1 MRGAQG
7 AGKST
12 FLSQQGLDGFV
23 LSPDALRLQM
33 GGVIMQPDGR
43 FAVSSF
49 HDKKVW
55 EEMERLMAQKM
66 ARGEFII
73 VDATYQNA
81 RDFKT
86 PLKLAQ
92 RHGYKVWCVDF
103 SHVPADVAKARNV
116 LRPAYKQV
124 PEDVIDRAYER
135 FAASRVPEGI
145 AVLRPEDF
153 AGKPLTSVMA
163 LPLVDLNAY
172 ERVHHIGD
180 VQGCHAPVSD
190 YFRDGL
196 REDEFYIFVGDFLD
210 RGIQNGEVI
219 RFVID
224 ALLPRGN
231 VALIYGNHEY
241 HIERFAH
248 DLPPVSGEF
257 EHKTLPQI
265 LAANFTRGEAHHLL
279 ARLQDAL
286 TYTYGPYKVLVTHAG
301 VARVPDDFALMP
313 SMQFWKGTGT
323 YDDPV
328 DVVFSRNMA
337 GTEWLQVHGHRN
349 SKKLPIHAAPQSFNL
364 ESEVEFGGPLSVMTL
379 TREGTVATVG
389 VPNTVFAAPKAA
401 KTMAD
406 ARCVIAPATLEA
418 LKAHDAVQEKRF
430 ASHPHIRSYNFTRT
444 AFHKGVWDSVSL
456 KARGLFVDDR
466 GEIVARAYDKF
477 FNLEERP
484 ETQMRNLQSTLAFPL
499 TLYVKENGFLGLLG
513 YDGQNDALFFASKST
528 PESEFCG
535 WFRDIVTR
543 QVGEVKL
550 GALKTRLRDEGL
562 ALVFEVNDPV
572 RDPHMI
578 EYETPHVVL
587 LDAVR
592 RQDAFG
598 RLDFDAMTALAADL
612 GVAAKRTGLVF
623 TNWPAFAA
631 WYAGVEAAG
640 LDYRFDGRHIEGFV
654 VEDAVGFMF
663 KIKLPFYA
671 FWKQMRALKE
681 RILAARQMGTEA
693 RTGTILNLT
702 GAAGQAFNAWALTQS
717 DEVLALDIIALRKL
731 YLATAAVEA

>member
-33 GGVIMQPDGR
+33 GGVVMMPDGR
-43 FAVSSF
+43 FTISSF

-73 VDATYQNA
+73 ADATNQNA
-81 RDFKT
+81 RDFKD

-92 RHGYKVWCVDF
+92 RHGYTVWCVDF
-103 SHVPADVAKARNV
+103 TGVPAGVAKARNA
-116 LRPAYKQV
+116 LRPAYKRV
-124 PEDVIDRAYER
+124 PEEVIDRAYER
-135 FAASRVPEGI
+135 FAASRVPDGI
-145 AVLRPEDF
+145 TVLKPEDF
-153 AGKPLTSVMA
+153 ADRSLISAMA

-172 ERVHHIGD
+172 PRVHHIGD
-180 VQGCHAPVSD
+180 LQGCYAPVAD

-196 REDEFYIFVGDFLD
+196 RDEDFYIFVGDFLD

-219 RFVID
+219 RFVVD
-224 ALLPRGN
+224 ELLPRDN

-248 DLPPVSGEF
+248 GLPPVSGEF

-279 ARLQDAL
+279 SKLVDAM
-286 TYTYGPYKVLVTHAG
+286 TYSFGPHKVLVTHAG
-301 VARVPDDFALMP
+301 VARVPEDLALMP
-313 SMQFWKGTGT
+313 SMQFWKGTGS

-328 DVVFSRNMA
+328 DTAFSRAMA

-349 SKKLPIHAAPQSFNL
+349 SKKLPIQAGPQSFNL
-364 ESEVEFGGPLSVMTL
+364 ESEVEFGGTLSVMTL
-379 TREGTVATVG
+379 TRDGEIATIS

-401 KTMAD
+401 GTPAD
-406 ARCVIAPATLEA
+406 SRCVLAPAALEA
-418 LKAHDAVQEKRF
+418 LKAHQAVQEKRF
-430 ASHPHIRSYNFTRT
+430 ASHPHIRSYNFTRD
-444 AFHKGVWDSVSL
+444 AFHKGAWDSVSL

-477 FNLEERP
+477 FNLEERR
-484 ETQMRNLQSTLAFPL
+484 ETEMRNLQSTLAFPL
-499 TLYVKENGFLGLLG
+499 TLWVKENGFLGLLG
-513 YDGQNDALFFASKST
+513 YDRQNDALFFASKST

-535 WFRDIVTR
+535 WFRDILTK
-543 QVGEVKL
+543 QVGEAKL
-550 GALKTRLRDEGL
+550 DALKIRLRDEGL

-578 EYETPHVVL
+578 EYDAPHVVL
-587 LDAVR
+587 LDAVK
-592 RQDAFG
+592 RQDHLE
-598 RLDFDAMTALAADL
+598 RLDFDALTQLAAEL
-612 GVAAKRTGLVF
+612 GVAGKQKGMVF
-623 TNWPAFAA
+623 ADWTAFAA
-631 WYAGVEAAG
+631 WHVEVEAAG
-640 LDYRFDGRHIEGFV
+640 LDYRFDGRHLEGFV
-654 VEDAVGFMF
+654 LEDAGGFMF

-681 RILAARQMGTEA
+681 RVLSARQAGGEA
-693 RTGTILNLT
+693 KAGNILNLT
-702 GAAGQAFNAWALTQS
+702 GEAGQAFYAWVKAQP
-717 DEVLALDIIALRKL
+717 DAVLAQDIITLRKL
-731 YLATAAVEA
+731 YQAAES